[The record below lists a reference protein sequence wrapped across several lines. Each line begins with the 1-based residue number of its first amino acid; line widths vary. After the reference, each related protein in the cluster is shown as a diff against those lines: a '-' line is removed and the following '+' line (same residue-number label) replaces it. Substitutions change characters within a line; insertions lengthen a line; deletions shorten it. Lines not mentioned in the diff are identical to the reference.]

1 MGIFNRGSD
10 RANDSARRP
19 AVPMNMSSNGA
30 PPALGE
36 RRSTLSD
43 VPLRSMSDGVM
54 SPTDVASEKQKGWA
68 SFQSKEY
75 GNVTKPDTPMGAATR
90 SNLENYGGYNGP
102 AGNVK

>member
-43 VPLRSMSDGVM
+43 VPSRPMSNGVM
-54 SPTDVASEKQKGWA
+54 SPSDIASEKQKGWA
-68 SFQSKEY
+68 SFQQKEY
-75 GNVTKPDTPMGAATR
+75 GGVQNRLKDASPSAQ
-90 SNLENYGGYNGP
+90 GGLLNKVIR
-102 AGNVK
+102 NM